1 VRRTAPTPRAEP
13 SSDPTP
19 PRTAMHSMPFAS
31 NGRLLA
37 RARPHVM
44 QRDQALSFHW
54 AGITDAQLA
63 AAGLPSKGGLKR
75 QLCRRAIVA
84 NLICAQHSDRWV
96 SYARDRNAYTGR
108 RRYDGA
114 AYTYTH
120 VRTVVDELEEFGLIH
135 HDRAWP
141 GRAGLRS
148 RMRATLALIRAVGPV
163 DQLEYQ
169 PGEVIRLKDYAGRL
183 VDYADTPYTYGI
195 RHEVAAVNDV
205 FRSVNINLV
214 ATDVAWN
221 SIAVHLDGAVVH
233 PARVVGHRV
242 FNGGWRSG
250 GRLYGPFWQS
260 LNKQRRRQL
269 TVDGGGVIEHDFAQ
283 LHPRL
288 LYAQCGRPIEGDAYT
303 IRGYEGARPA
313 VKLAWQILINAQSPK
328 AAVPAL
334 ALELG
339 GLEKQAEAARLL
351 QALEDHH
358 RPIAAA
364 FYTGAGLTLQRCDSD
379 LMMAILRQCLSEAIV
394 ALPVHDSLIAPEGV
408 RSDRVQEIMN
418 AHLERI
424 LLQH

>member
-1 VRRTAPTPRAEP
+1 
-13 SSDPTP
+13 
-19 PRTAMHSMPFAS
+19 
-31 NGRLLA
+31 
-37 RARPHVM
+37 M

-63 AAGLPSKGGLKR
+63 AAGLQSKGGSKR
-75 QLCRRAIVA
+75 QQCRRAIVA
-84 NLICAQHSDRWV
+84 NLICAHHSDQWV

-108 RRYDGA
+108 RRYEGA

-120 VRTVVDELEEFGLIH
+120 VRTVVDELDELGLIH

-141 GRAGLRS
+141 GRFGLRS
-148 RMRATLALIRAVGPV
+148 RMKATQALITAIGPV
-163 DQLEYQ
+163 DQFEYH
-169 PGEVIRLKDYAGRL
+169 PGEVIRLKDAAGRL
-183 VDYADTPYTYGI
+183 VDYVDTPYTCGI
-195 RHEVAAVNDV
+195 RHEVAAVNEA

-214 ATDVAWN
+214 STDVAWN
-221 SIAVHLDGAVVH
+221 GIAVHLDGAVVH

-242 FNGGWRSG
+242 FNGGWRFG
-250 GRLYGPFWQS
+250 GRLYGPFWQN

-269 TVDGGGVIEHDFAQ
+269 TMDGVGVIEHDFAQ

-303 IRGYEGARPA
+303 IRGYEGARNA

-334 ALELG
+334 ARELG
-339 GLEKQAEAARLL
+339 GLELQFEAARLL

-364 FYTGAGLTLQRCDSD
+364 FYTGAGLTLQRRDSD
-379 LMMAILRQCLSEAIV
+379 LMMEILRQCLSEGIV
-394 ALPVHDSLIAPEGV
+394 ALPVHDSLIVPEGA
-408 RSDRVQEIMN
+408 RADRVQEIMN
-418 AHLERI
+418 AHLEHI
-424 LLQH
+424 LRQLADMRPQIVK